1 MSWSIKQIICFNSKQ
16 RRVKATLDA
25 FFKNSDARVEDIL
38 TVRPDGFDCVLS
50 WLLTASYD
58 IKFSVLESE
67 IMAENVCDILD
78 ESLSGTSA
86 NVRGFRLALIAFC
99 VFHSFL
105 SYTTIIL
112 NIVTIHAIRK
122 TALLPKPLRTLLLSL
137 AASDVGVGLLVQPLY
152 IFTLVSRSKQKRIDC
167 IYHKGLSA
175 VIIFF
180 CTSSLFNVVTISVDR
195 FLAVHLHLRYQ
206 ELVTHRRV
214 IAAVISIWLS
224 SAIISS
230 SVFWNPLLFSSQI
243 IGLVIMTVCLILVV
257 IVYWRIYVVLKR
269 HKNQIEGLQI
279 QEVQQGVQNGDLSN
293 FLKLRKSAL
302 GTFYVCIV
310 FLICYLPHCILF
322 FFPLARPLSPI
333 SRNEARL
340 YTTTL
345 FFLNSSLNPVIY
357 CWKMGPIRRTLMN
370 IMRGIVNRFR
380 K

>member
-1 MSWSIKQIICFNSKQ
+1 
-16 RRVKATLDA
+16 
-25 FFKNSDARVEDIL
+25 
-38 TVRPDGFDCVLS
+38 
-50 WLLTASYD
+50 
-58 IKFSVLESE
+58 
-67 IMAENVCDILD
+67 MAENVSDILN

-86 NVRGFRLALIAFC
+86 NVKDFRPVLVANC
-99 VFHSFL
+99 VQNSFL

-137 AASDVGVGLLVQPLY
+137 AASDVGVGLLAQPLY
-152 IFTLVSRSKQKRIDC
+152 ISSLVCSLKRKRIDC
-167 IYHKGLSA
+167 ISDEGLLA

-180 CTSSLFNVVTISVDR
+180 CTSSLFSVVTISLDR

-206 ELVTHRRV
+206 ELVTHKRV
-214 IAAVISIWLS
+214 IAAVISIWLL

-230 SVFWNPLLFSSQI
+230 SVFWNPLRVNLRVI
-243 IGLVIMTVCLILVV
+243 ELVVVTVCLILVV
-257 IVYWRIYVVLKR
+257 IVYWRIYIVLKR
-269 HKNQIEGLQI
+269 HKNQIQSLQI

-302 GTFYVCIV
+302 GTFSVCIV
-310 FLICYLPHCILF
+310 FFICYLPFYILSF
-322 FFPLARPLSPI
+322 IRLAYPLSLI
-333 SRNEARL
+333 SFYEASL

-357 CWKMGPIRRTLMN
+357 CWKMRPIRRTLMDV
-370 IMRGIVNRFR
+370 MRGIVNRFR